1 MRSLTACMAAAAG
14 AAHRA
19 VSAGFAARERPAWDP
34 PKPPG
39 FRHGSQQDRQCNT
52 AARYIS
58 ELALPALQP
67 PPAGTPAGLAEAAA
81 GRAAAAGQ
89 SQSPGG
95 RWRQERSGKQ
105 RLWQVWR
112 KLGERPAAV
121 TSCSYEP
128 ASSACATDVWRQNRI
143 ESDFCSLPFKRAAI
157 DSHDSP
163 TAGRR
168 MSRCP
173 PSGCTAVPAGSQ
185 APPCRYMEQNGR
197 TRWQVR
203 RRDEQWQQGR
213 RRGGVAAAAGK
224 HSSEARSGKGSSLPT
239 AALGAPG
246 KGADICDV

>member
-1 MRSLTACMAAAAG
+1 MRSLTACIAATAGGSTTCGQRWLKQPRAACLNFYQT
-14 AAHRA
+14 
-19 VSAGFAARERPAWDP
+19 AGFLHGRRQSCQRDATESYQQAGNARPA
-34 PKPPG
+34 
-39 FRHGSQQDRQCNT
+39 T
-52 AARYIS
+52 
-58 ELALPALQP
+58 

-81 GRAAAAGQ
+81 GHAAAAGQ

-121 TSCSYEP
+121 TSCNYEP

-239 AALGAPG
+239 SALGAPG
-246 KGADICDV
+246 KGADIRDV